1 LQRVI
6 EKYSGGLKTIWLGF
20 PMIPGLGGEHLEL
33 SNVNRS
39 RLRAAAE
46 EPSLVFNAWSGT
58 SLPAVSI
65 FALEAGHCA
74 QHQGAKVFERFHF
87 ALFRAYFEDN
97 RDIADRKV
105 LLDVAKDSGL
115 DVTRLA
121 SDLDTGRGR
130 MEIEHKRDTL
140 MARGNFAGVP
150 TIFFG
155 NGYPLEG
162 AVPIQVYQRAVSRL
176 NV

>member
-1 LQRVI
+1 
-6 EKYSGGLKTIWLGF
+6 
-20 PMIPGLGGEHLEL
+20 MIPGLGGERLEL

-46 EPSLVFNAWSGT
+46 EPSLVFNAWPDT
-58 SLPAVSI
+58 SLPLVSI

-74 QHQGAKVFERFHF
+74 QYQGAKAFERFHF
-87 ALFRAYFEDN
+87 TLFRAYFENN
-97 RDIADRKV
+97 RGISDRKV
-105 LLDVAKDSGL
+105 WLDVAKDSGL

-121 SDLDTGRGR
+121 SDIDTSRGR
-130 MEIEHKRDTL
+130 METERKRETL
-140 MARGNFAGVP
+140 LARGNFAGVP
-150 TIFFG
+150 TVFFG